1 MLTVASNCSQPSCDS
16 LPRRDFLQAGTLSLG
31 GLTLPWL
38 FEQQAALA
46 ETVTGASHSGR
57 PSFVRDKSIVLLFL
71 SGGSSHIETFN
82 PNMDASAP
90 YCSMT
95 GEVTTSLPG
104 VAFGGTFPML
114 AKHAH
119 EMAVVR
125 SFQHPLTGHVEAI
138 VHMLT
143 GGTDPVGK
151 RKTGFSM
158 GSVCSRLAGANHP
171 RTGMPSF
178 ALLNTD
184 EVDPQYRNERTRV
197 DNGSEPNALGAAF
210 GPFNP
215 SGRSDA
221 VRNMTLNIPR
231 GRLDNRRELLAS
243 LDQLRAEADE
253 LQMFDS
259 ADRFTQ
265 QAFDVILGSAA
276 EAFDLS
282 KENRRL
288 IERYDTSHIQ
298 VGKKSFR
305 SSQLGQHML
314 TARRLVEAGCQFV
327 TVHSAGWDMHADGNN
342 PGIVAGM
349 QMLGRSVDQ
358 AVSAFLEDVAARGLS
373 DKVLLIITGDF
384 GRTPKINKS
393 GGRDHWSNLST
404 LAFAGGGWKMG
415 QVIGQAARKN
425 DVPLSEPIT
434 TSHLLGTVLHTLFDV
449 AALRLARGVPREV
462 MSLVEQS
469 EPVPGLAAR

>member
-1 MLTVASNCSQPSCDS
+1 MLTLASKSSQPSCDGFS
-16 LPRRDFLQAGTLSLG
+16 RRDFLQAGALTLG

-46 ETVTGASHSGR
+46 ETVAGASNSGR
-57 PSFVRDKSIVLLFL
+57 PGFVRDKSIVLLFL

-82 PNMDASAP
+82 PNMDAPAP
-90 YCSMT
+90 YSSMT
-95 GEVTTSLPG
+95 GEVMTSLPG
-104 VAFGGTFPML
+104 VSFGGTFPQL
-114 AKHAH
+114 ARHAH

-158 GSVCSRLAGANHP
+158 GSACSRLGGANHP

-197 DNGSEPNALGAAF
+197 ENGSEPNALGAAF

-215 SGRSDA
+215 SGKSEA
-221 VRNMTLNIPR
+221 VRNMRISVPR
-231 GRLDNRRELLAS
+231 VRLDNRRELLAS
-243 LDQLRAEADE
+243 LDQLKAEADE
-253 LQMFDS
+253 LQVLDS

-288 IERYDTSHIQ
+288 VERYDTSHIQ

-305 SSQLGQHML
+305 SSLLGQHML
-314 TARRLVEAGCQFV
+314 TARRLVESGCQFV

-342 PGIVAGM
+342 PGMVAGM
-349 QMLGRSVDQ
+349 EMLGRSVDQ
-358 AVSAFLEDVAARGLS
+358 AVSVFLEDVAARGLS

-384 GRTPKINKS
+384 GRTPKINKN

-425 DVPLSEPIT
+425 DVPLSEPIM

-469 EPVPGLAAR
+469 EPVPGLAAH

>member
-1 MLTVASNCSQPSCDS
+1 MLTLLDHCDHPSCDRLS
-16 LPRRDFLQAGTLSLG
+16 RRDFVQAGTLALG

-38 FEQQAALA
+38 LEQQTALA
-46 ETVTGASHSGR
+46 ETTSSSSSGG

-71 SGGSSHIETFN
+71 SGGASHIETFN
-82 PNMDASAP
+82 PNMDAPAP
-90 YCSMT
+90 YSSMT
-95 GEVTTSLPG
+95 GEVTASVPG
-104 VAFGGTFPML
+104 VTFGGTFPML

-125 SFQHPLTGHVEAI
+125 SFQHPITDHVAAI
-138 VHMLT
+138 VHVLT

-158 GSVCSRLAGANHP
+158 GSICSRLAGANHP

-178 ALLNTD
+178 TLLNTD

-197 DNGSEPNALGAAF
+197 ENGSEPNSLGAAF

-215 SGRSDA
+215 SGKSDA
-221 VRNMTLNIPR
+221 VRNMRLNVPR
-231 GRLDNRRELLAS
+231 GRLDNRRELLVS
-243 LDQLRAEADE
+243 LDQLKSEVDE
-253 LQMFDS
+253 LQVLDS

-282 KENRRL
+282 RENRRL
-288 IERYDTSHIQ
+288 FERYDTSHIQ
-298 VGKKSFR
+298 VGKKLFR
-305 SSQLGQHML
+305 PSLLGQHML
-314 TARRLVEAGCQFV
+314 TARRLVESGCRFV

-349 QMLGRSVDQ
+349 EMLGRSVDQ

-373 DKVLLIITGDF
+373 DKILLIITGDF
-384 GRTPKINKS
+384 GRTPKINKN

-415 QVIGQAARKN
+415 QVIGQSARKN
-425 DVPLSEPIT
+425 DVPQSEPLT
-434 TSHLLGTVLHTLFDV
+434 TSHLLGTVMHTLFDV
-449 AALRLARGVPREV
+449 PALRLARGVPREL
-462 MSLVEQS
+462 MTLVEQAV
-469 EPVPGLAAR
+469 PVPGLG